1 MKHIISQLVMAS
13 YTKGSLDPEKVDKI
27 ATFLNRKMLK
37 LYIKALKSRE
47 IQDSIFVDA
56 PFAIANTCEIMFE
69 DLYPD
74 KKIIYNTDESLVSG
88 VKITNGDLIYE
99 MSIKNALEKILEKVK
114 ENYD

>member
-1 MKHIISQLVMAS
+1 MKKIISQLVGVS
-13 YTKGSLDPEKVDKI
+13 YTRGNLDPEKVEKI

-37 LYIKALKSRE
+37 LYIKALKTRE
-47 IQDSIFVDA
+47 KQESVFVDSA
-56 PFAIANTCEIMFE
+56 FTMGNAYQSMFE

-74 KKIIYNTDESLVSG
+74 KKIIYNTDDSLVSG

-99 MSIKNALEKILEKVK
+99 MSIRSALEKILEKAK

>member
-1 MKHIISQLVMAS
+1 MKNIINQLVMAS
-13 YTKGSLDPEKVDKI
+13 YIHGSLDLKRVDKI

-47 IQDSIFVDA
+47 KQDSIFVDSQYA
-56 PFAIANTCEIMFE
+56 LEDTYENMLN

-74 KKIIYNTDESLVSG
+74 KKIIYNTDDSLVSG
-88 VKITNGDLIYE
+88 IKITNNDLIYE
-99 MSIKNALEKILEKVK
+99 MSIRSALEKILEKVK

>member
-1 MKHIISQLVMAS
+1 MKKIISQLVGAS
-13 YTKGSLDPEKVDKI
+13 YTKGNLDPEKVDKI

-47 IQDSIFVDA
+47 KQDSIFVDA
-56 PFAIANTCEIMFE
+56 PFTIEDAYENMFE
-69 DLYPD
+69 DLYPN

-99 MSIKNALEKILEKVK
+99 MSIKSALEKILEKVN